1 MPSQDFSSPAET
13 QESKVLPFLTDKVLP
28 AEPAAHAAA
37 KISNS
42 ELSIYQAQD
51 IIFKFFLHHIARSAP
66 QLVWQEFKNLFIE
79 LIVPVDPKLVQAIH
93 TVISFDS
100 QLEFNNLFKR
110 CCYIL
115 LNNWISHRQYQFA
128 QDLIEIISDRT
139 IGAPDRG
146 NSLKI
151 IKTWLANFVNSP
163 DGEEIKSFVSKYDSN
178 LQTHWTSRYEPYLLV
193 SRYLDAN
200 SSPEEREA
208 AKIQSQQLKDKY
220 KFELA
225 MYTSRSQSAAFKSKT
240 YHNPTLLGDETLR
253 LIKIILVNRGS
264 LSYPSLA
271 KIFINQSQRVT
282 YKQFKESLVKYLFY
296 CTESNYYMDAIEQ
309 KTIGILASLNRENDR
324 EDLNSSLMFRTCNH
338 LIKCLTVENS
348 GEPSALFLIFFSHL
362 NPLNLGI
369 LLLKI
374 VLISPHSRTNL
385 ELYLARLVQ
394 HYQENSAVECQWL
407 INFLEV
413 CQISLT
419 IYGENVQYNL
429 VNMSANDRE
438 DRLIVDLN
446 NCRVFSQQKK
456 SAIKKIT
463 GKKGEMERGE

>member
-13 QESKVLPFLTDKVLP
+13 QESKVLPSLTDNILS
-28 AEPAAHAAA
+28 AESAVRSAA
-37 KISNS
+37 KISTS

-51 IIFKFFLHHIARSAP
+51 IIFKFFLHHIDRSAP
-66 QLVWQEFKNLFIE
+66 QLVWQEFKKLFIE
-79 LIVPVDPKLVQAIH
+79 LSLPVDPKIVQAIY
-93 TVISFDS
+93 TVISFDDR
-100 QLEFNNLFKR
+100 LEFNNLFKR

-115 LNNWISHRQYQFA
+115 LNNWISRRQYQFA
-128 QDLIEIISDRT
+128 QDLIKIISERT
-139 IGAPDRG
+139 ASEVDAG
-146 NSLKI
+146 NPLKI
-151 IKTWLANFVNSP
+151 LNTWLNNFVTSP
-163 DGEEIKSFVSKYDSN
+163 DCEEIKSFVSKYDAH
-178 LQTHWTSRYEPYLLV
+178 LQNHWTSRYEPYLLV
-193 SRYLDAN
+193 SRYLDSN
-200 SSPEEREA
+200 SSLEEREA
-208 AKIQSQQLKDKY
+208 AKVQSQQLKDKY

-225 MYTSRSQSAAFKSKT
+225 MYTSRSQSAAFKNKN

-264 LSYPSLA
+264 FSYPSLA
-271 KIFINQSQRVT
+271 KIFMNQSQNVT
-282 YKQFKESLVKYLFY
+282 YKQFKESLIKYLFY
-296 CTESNYYMDAIEQ
+296 CTESSDYMDRIKQ
-309 KTIGILASLNRENDR
+309 KLSGILAGLNRENDR
-324 EDLNSSLMFRTCNH
+324 EDINSSLIFRTSNH
-338 LIKCLTVENS
+338 LLKSLTVENT

-362 NPLNLGI
+362 NPLNLGT

-374 VLISPHSRTNL
+374 VLISPNSRTNL

-394 HYQENSAVECQWL
+394 YYQENSAVECQWL

-429 VNMSANDRE
+429 VNMSANDRD

-456 SAIKKIT
+456 LHK
-463 GKKGEMERGE
+463 EREKS

>member
-13 QESKVLPFLTDKVLP
+13 KESKVLPSVNGKILP
-28 AEPAAHAAA
+28 AEPAAPQQANAHT
-37 KISNS
+37 SD
-42 ELSIYQAQD
+42 LSLYQAQD
-51 IIFKFFLHHIARSAP
+51 IVYKFFLHHINNSAP

-79 LIVPVDPKLVQAIH
+79 LIAPVDPKLIQAIH
-93 TVISFDS
+93 TIISFNS

-128 QDLIEIISDRT
+128 RDLIKIISDRT
-139 IGAPDRG
+139 QSEPDAE
-146 NSLKI
+146 NSL
-151 IKTWLANFVNSP
+151 TTLRLWLANFVSSQEY
-163 DGEEIKSFVSKYDSN
+163 EEIKSFVSKYEDR
-178 LQTHWTSRYEPYLLV
+178 LETHWTSRYQPYLLV
-193 SRYLDAN
+193 SRYLDAT
-200 SSPEEREA
+200 SSPEERQA
-208 AKIQSQQLKDKY
+208 AKVESQQLKDRY

-271 KIFINQSQRVT
+271 KIFLTQSQNVT
-282 YKQFKESLVKYLFY
+282 YKQFKESLIKYLFY
-296 CTESNYYMDAIEQ
+296 YTESNAYTDTIEQ
-309 KTIGILASLNRENDR
+309 RLIGTLETLHRENDG
-324 EDLNSSLMFRTCNH
+324 EDVNGSLLFRTCNH
-338 LIKCLTVENS
+338 LIKCLTVENT

-369 LLLKI
+369 LLLKL

-385 ELYLARLVQ
+385 ELYLARLIQ
-394 HYQENSAVECQWL
+394 YHQEHSAVECQWL
-407 INFLEV
+407 INFLEI

-429 VNMSANDRE
+429 VNMSENDRD

-456 SAIKKIT
+456 LRKEVDS
-463 GKKGEMERGE
+463 